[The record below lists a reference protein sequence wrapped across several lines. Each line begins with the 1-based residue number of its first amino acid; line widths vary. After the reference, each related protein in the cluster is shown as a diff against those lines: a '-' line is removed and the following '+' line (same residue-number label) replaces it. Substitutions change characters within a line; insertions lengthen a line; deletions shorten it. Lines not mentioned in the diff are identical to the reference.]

1 MPHATL
7 GPAQRDAD
15 LQRLDEVI
23 ADLGHSQE
31 DRDDL
36 LIQHLQSAR
45 TYLLGAMPE
54 EYALGLRSACEN
66 LSLVRDEPSRR
77 RVEDTLSSLLH
88 EIENTGISRDG
99 RRLSASPRMDNKAR
113 AGDPGSD
120 ESGSGADL
128 FDFFKGAKTSLG
140 VFYPWLYVIATFPSF
155 ELAKAAGGRLR
166 QAGLGANEVLA
177 VTGEE
182 MLRFFDQLR
191 SETSLFGVLMEGL
204 SRVIATEAAFVEADI
219 RRARE
224 GAGFLAVYH
233 PDEADTQ
240 RLRELLAPLEPTS
253 MHWYRRGSIESLI

>member
-7 GPAQRDAD
+7 GAAQRDAD
-15 LQRLDEVI
+15 SQRLDELI
-23 ADLGHSQE
+23 AALSNSQE
-31 DRDDL
+31 NRDDL

-54 EYALGLRSACEN
+54 EYALSLQNAMES
-66 LSLVRDEPSRR
+66 LSVVRDEPSRR
-77 RVEDTLSSLLH
+77 QLEDTLSTLLG
-88 EIENTGISRDG
+88 EIERAGIPRDG
-99 RRLSASPRMDNKAR
+99 QRSASARTDRDAR
-113 AGDPGSD
+113 AGDQ
-120 ESGSGADL
+120 SGSGADL

-140 VFYPWLYVIATFPSF
+140 VFYPWKYVIATFPSF
-155 ELAKAAGGRLR
+155 EAAKAAGDALR
-166 QAGLGANEVLA
+166 QAGMSGDEVMA

-182 MLRFFDQLR
+182 MLKFFDQLR
-191 SETSLFGVLMEGL
+191 TETSLFGALMEGL

-224 GAGFLAVYH
+224 GAAFLAIYH

-240 RLRELLAPLEPTS
+240 RLRELLAPFEPVS

>member
-15 LQRLDEVI
+15 SQRLDELI
-23 ADLGHSQE
+23 AALGHSQE
-31 DRDDL
+31 NRDDL

-45 TYLLGAMPE
+45 AYLLGAMPE
-54 EYALGLRSACEN
+54 EYALSLQHARES
-66 LSLVRDEPSRR
+66 LSLVRDQASRQR
-77 RVEDTLSSLLH
+77 LEDTLSSLLG
-88 EIENTGISRDG
+88 EIEHAGMPRDG
-99 RRLSASPRMDNKAR
+99 QWSASARTDRDAR
-113 AGDPGSD
+113 AGDR
-120 ESGSGADL
+120 SGSGADL

-140 VFYPWLYVIATFPSF
+140 VFYPWKYVIATFPSF
-155 ELAKAAGGRLR
+155 EAAKAAGDALR
-166 QAGLGANEVLA
+166 QAGMGADEVMA

-182 MLRFFDQLR
+182 MLKFFDQLR
-191 SETSLFGVLMEGL
+191 TETSLFGALMEGF

-224 GAGFLAVYH
+224 GAAFLAIYH

-240 RLRELLAPLEPTS
+240 HLRELLAPLEPIS